1 MVLGMALPRA
11 STSCTFLG
19 VPVTPVP
26 AVMALACVRA
36 NSFDTLLAAIREF
49 TKRSVPTVALSDIAR
64 NVPNWW
70 LKPASVFE
78 YIFTFLVFPPTT
90 TSNCL
95 APSCAAAKLVT
106 RLSKFFF
113 SSLVFSDPTAWSN
126 MFFCCFMP

>member
-26 AVMALACVRA
+26 AVMALACVRD
-36 NSFDTLLAAIREF
+36 NSLDTLLAAISEF
-49 TKRSVPTVALSDIAR
+49 TKRSVPTAALFDIAR
-64 NVPNWW
+64 NMPNWL

-78 YIFTFLVFPPTT
+78 YIFTFCVLPPTV

-95 APSCAAAKLVT
+95 APSRASAKLFT
-106 RLSKFFF
+106 RFSRFFF
-113 SSLVFSDPTAWSN
+113 NSLVFSVPTAWLNIS
-126 MFFCCFMP
+126 FCCFMP